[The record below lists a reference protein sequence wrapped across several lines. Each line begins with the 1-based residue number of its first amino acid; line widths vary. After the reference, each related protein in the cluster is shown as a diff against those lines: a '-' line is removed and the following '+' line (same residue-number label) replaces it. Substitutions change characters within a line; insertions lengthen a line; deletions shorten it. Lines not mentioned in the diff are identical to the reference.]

1 MVEGIYLLQQHF
13 STVKVAWQREDQ
25 ALVHAPHR
33 EDKKASLQ
41 VYRARNGNWRVHD
54 YATDE
59 DMWLDEYIKLYTGHS
74 VSTPSRRVV
83 SRKPP
88 RPQAPQ
94 VDTRATAKALLDAA
108 IPLAEPYRKHGFT
121 KIGESEDAITLTKD
135 LVHNGRVLRAG
146 TTLFVYRDENGEPW
160 GIQARA
166 ERSDGGRMYWWASKP
181 EVAVGYSKGWRD
193 ATALVVAEGLPKAH
207 AMARVMEE
215 VLRNPKYLS
224 RFGKKRPEEIT
235 VGYIAVAGKGNF
247 KKIEEDILTWNRSL
261 ILLADHDVA
270 AAINGKTH
278 DSTPEGI
285 FKDAYAK
292 RMAVNRRTTIFAQG
306 MLDINDLIIA
316 HGPHVLGM
324 LKRIQPVFHDSELR
338 RYVLPMT
345 CDKLTPAGMQ
355 LLNAYW
361 LYLLKHGEHK
371 WERGWTL
378 RGNPTRSDLA
388 AYSGLNPQT
397 VKVQKRK
404 LLDSGL
410 IQKDRYE
417 VILPASSL
425 RKCMLRPPKEGP
437 SWSRRVVATAASGGS
452 ANQNAATSTNHL
464 LLLPVGSSLV
474 VLVVPTPSQT
484 AKTALLKALALGGY
498 RRNGYLDFGSTGVW
512 HYAMLV
518 LHANGWNHSQISRH
532 IGANRRTVREAIK
545 RIERSARY
553 VRAAAKEFVN
563 RAAKHLWA
571 MAQRVKYLYDR
582 YLQWREGN
590 RAARVDAMGWMKV
603 DARLRVHKAA
613 SRSPGPPNVQFM
625 EFAYA

>member
-54 YATDE
+54 YATDD
-59 DMWLDEYIKLYTGHS
+59 DMWLDEYIKLHTGHS
-74 VSTPSRRVV
+74 VSASSRRAV
-83 SRKPP
+83 SGKPP

-94 VDTRATAKALLDAA
+94 VDTRASAKALLNAA

-121 KIGESEDAITLTKD
+121 KIGDSEDAITLTKD
-135 LVHNGRVLRAG
+135 LVHNGKVLRAG
-146 TTLFVYRDENGEPW
+146 TTLFVYRDKNGEPW

-166 ERSDGGRMYWWASKP
+166 ERSGGGRMYWWPSKP

-278 DSTPEGI
+278 DSAPEGI

-338 RYVLPMT
+338 RYVLPMA

-378 RGNPTRSDLA
+378 RGSPTRSDLA

-404 LLDSGL
+404 LLEAGVL
-410 IQKDRYE
+410 QKDRYE
-417 VILPASSL
+417 VVLRAAAL
-425 RKCMLRPPKEGP
+425 RKCLLRVPKEKASGGK
-437 SWSRRVVATAASGGS
+437 RIVATAASGGS
-452 ANQNAATSTNHL
+452 ANPNAPTSSYHS
-464 LLLPVGSSLV
+464 LLLPLGSSLV

-484 AKTALLKALALGGY
+484 AKTALLKVLATGGY
-498 RRNGYLDFGSTGVW
+498 RRNGHTDFGSTGVW
-512 HYAMLV
+512 HYAMLT
-518 LHANGWNHSQISRH
+518 LYANGWNQSQISRH
-532 IGANRRTVREAIK
+532 LGANRRTIRRAIQ
-545 RIERSARY
+545 RVERAVSL
-553 VRAAAKEFVN
+553 VRAAMREFVT
-563 RAAKHLWA
+563 RVSRFLWE
-571 MAQRVKYLYDR
+571 MIERIRYLYDR
-582 YLQWREGN
+582 YLQWKEGN
-590 RAARVDAMGWMKV
+590 KEAWKDAMGWLKV
-603 DARLRVHKAA
+603 EARLRVHAKLNK
-613 SRSPGPPNVQFM
+613 SPGLPNVQYM
-625 EFAYA
+625 SFAYA